1 MSFYYHIG
9 TLKQKL
15 MALQNFKANTKA
27 STIKWTGKKVT
38 GTHTGTIDLQSGNL
52 DVEDGIIVGGN
63 FDIDT
68 RSIVITDIK
77 DPETNAQFAG
87 HLLSDDFFAADKFPT
102 ANFTIMNVT
111 PIDKN
116 SSKIDGLL
124 TIKGIT
130 HSLSFES
137 TVDVRENRISA
148 TGEII
153 VDRTKYG
160 MKFRSGNFFKSL
172 GDNLIYNEFILDLNL
187 VALLN

>member
-187 VALLN
+187 VALFN